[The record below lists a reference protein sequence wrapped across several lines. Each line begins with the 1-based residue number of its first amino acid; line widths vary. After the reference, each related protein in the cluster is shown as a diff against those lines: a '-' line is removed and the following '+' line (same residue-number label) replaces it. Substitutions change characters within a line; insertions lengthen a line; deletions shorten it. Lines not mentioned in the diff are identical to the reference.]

1 MITFILIALMLALSF
16 RLAALTIAQGDYYRD
31 LSDNKRLKEVYITA
45 PRGEIR
51 DRYGRLLAGNKPS
64 FTVQLLKD
72 ELNRLD
78 IDKRNQA
85 YLTLIRLL
93 EEDGTSYVDEI
104 PIQLNIFKFRTEED
118 YQVVL
123 MDPIDKVL
131 EIIIENNLVSDV
143 LDSYYIHD
151 DYSDHFKFISA
162 NKAIDALVDK
172 GIDVPIYTVINDGEV
187 QILFDSLIDIDRW
200 RSSNGFDEA
209 ASPKDILMKYIDED
223 QTILRKM
230 IDHSISRK
238 LVYEILEE
246 KELVE
251 NIYLEEVAIN
261 HQEAFLK
268 QKRSLNKTFPDVTIE
283 SSAKEDFVNIVSKD
297 IITKD
302 ILDDNEEDHIEDDG
316 SFDENEL
323 INIIVEDSPLK
334 NFLEKSIA
342 QEEGEALLPGKT
354 LIDMIKDKGVPIP
367 IEVELGEDGVSVIYR
382 YTGEEDIGDESLVN
396 MLIEYGEEAQ
406 VLSDFITSDTMKYH
420 IQAQLL
426 KDGINPRISIANEF
440 QYVDLNNLKTF
451 YNANNIPED
460 STNEDA
466 FKIMR
471 DNYEIDEDLSNYEA
485 RKVLI
490 IHNQLRK
497 QGYLAYTPIN
507 IAYGINNSTV
517 AKIEESLVEIPGIS
531 VSVEPV
537 RYYPEGTSAAHILGY
552 LGKISQPNE
561 IQKYVQELKYS
572 PNTIIGKTGIEES
585 YEEILNGTSGIRRVE
600 VDSLGNTTDVIEEVK
615 SIPGN
620 NVYLSID
627 LKLQKVA
634 EEALAHTLDQL
645 SQGGSYTSQWGDYP
659 FGIYNRKRRPYIA
672 NSGAVVAI
680 DVKTGQVLAS
690 VSYPSYDPN
699 LFATGITNT
708 DWESLFPENEDDQ
721 LAPRP
726 LYNIATQT
734 AVQPGSVYKMVTAL
748 AGLEQGLNPNLRIQD
763 MGRIDIGNSQ
773 FRCLIWTNSGR
784 THGFVNIY
792 EAIRDSCNYY
802 FYTLAMG
809 YNQKTGANIGVKV
822 SIEDI
827 AETSKKLGLNN
838 KTGIEINIPTEVSG
852 GVPDPQTKLI
862 NTKAL
867 LKSYLNRNI
876 DKYFKVDFEYD
887 DEYKEETI
895 EKIIDWLEFEDP
907 LTRGEVIRRLDDL
920 GIDPELR
927 LQREGGGFEREGLA
941 DKIKYTYINFAS
953 WNITDTLNVT
963 IGQGANAYTPIQM
976 ANYIATLSNGG
987 YRHKLTLIDNI
998 KNFNN
1003 SEIQYAHEVNPE
1015 RIGLNDY
1022 ENLEHVKAGMKLVAE
1037 GGTARRIFQNFPIDV
1052 GVKTGTA
1059 EKSGINPSTGDTYDD
1074 FAWFVGFAPY
1084 EDPEIAVAAVIFQG
1098 GSGGYAGPMVR
1109 DIMAEYLGLNNSN
1122 IDDSLP
1128 YDSFLTK

>member
-1 MITFILIALMLALSF
+1 MLLLSF

-78 IDKRNQA
+78 IDRRNEA

-93 EEDGTSYVDEI
+93 EEDGTNYVDEI
-104 PIQLNIFKFRTEED
+104 PIQLNIFKYRTDED
-118 YQVVL
+118 YEIET

-131 EIIIENNLVSDV
+131 EIIVENNLVSEI
-143 LDSYYIHD
+143 LDSFYIHD
-151 DYSDHFKFISA
+151 KYDEHFQFIPA
-162 NKAIDALVDK
+162 NKAITALLSKGVDA
-172 GIDVPIYTVINDGEV
+172 PINAAIVEGEV
-187 QILFDSLIDIDRW
+187 SIQFNTGADVNTSLTPKQIIES
-200 RSSNGFDEA
+200 
-209 ASPKDILMKYIDED
+209 YIKED

-230 IDHSISRK
+230 VDHSISRK
-238 LVYEILEE
+238 LVYDI
-246 KELVE
+246 LVE
-251 NIYLEEVAIN
+251 KNLADNIRLEDVAIN
-261 HQEAFLK
+261 YEEEFLK
-268 QKRSLNKTFPDVTIE
+268 QKRLLSKVYPEVTID
-283 SSAKEDFVNIVSKD
+283 SSAEDDFVSIAKQVS
-297 IITKD
+297 
-302 ILDDNEEDHIEDDG
+302 
-316 SFDENEL
+316 
-323 INIIVEDSPLK
+323 LK
-334 NFLEKSIA
+334 NFLERSVE
-342 QEEGEALLPGKT
+342 QPDGEILIPGKI
-354 LIDMIKDKGVPIP
+354 LLEMIKEKDNTIP
-367 IEVELGEDGVSVIYR
+367 IEVELVQDESSVIFS
-382 YTGEEDIGDESLVN
+382 YTGNKDIGDESLVDL
-396 MLIEYGEEAQ
+396 LIEYGEKAG
-406 VLSDFITSDTMKYH
+406 VLSGFITSDSIKY
-420 IQAQLL
+420 LL
-426 KDGINPRISIANEF
+426 QSQMLRDGVNPRISIANQF
-440 QYVDLNNLKTF
+440 QYVEINNLISF
-451 YNANNIPED
+451 YNSNNIIKVSSTDEVDIFELLELDKKEIFD
-460 STNEDA
+460 SV
-466 FKIMR
+466 R
-471 DNYEIDEDLSNYEA
+471 DNYEIDEELSNYEA
-485 RKVLI
+485 RKMLI
-490 IHNQLRK
+490 IHNQLKK
-497 QGYLAYTPIN
+497 QGYLAYNPIN
-507 IAYGINNSTV
+507 IAYGIKDSTV
-517 AKIEESLVEIPGIS
+517 AKIEETLVETPGIG

-552 LGKISQPNE
+552 LGKISQSNE
-561 IQKYVQELKYS
+561 IQKYVQELGYS
-572 PNTIIGKTGIEES
+572 PNAIIGKTGIEES
-585 YEEILNGTSGIRRVE
+585 YEEVLNGASGIRTVE
-600 VDSLGNTTDVIEEVK
+600 VDSLGNTTSVLDEVK
-615 SIPGN
+615 PIPGDN
-620 NVYLSID
+620 IYLSID

-645 SQGGSYTSQWGDYP
+645 SKGGTYTSQWGDYP

-699 LFATGITNT
+699 LFSTGISNT

-734 AVQPGSVYKMVTAL
+734 AVQPGSVYKMVTGLTAL
-748 AGLEQGLNPNLRIQD
+748 EKGLDPKLKIQD
-763 MGRIDIGNSQ
+763 MGRIDIGSSQ
-773 FRCLIWTNSGR
+773 FRCLIWTNTGG
-784 THGFVNIY
+784 THGWENLY

-802 FYTLAMG
+802 FYTLALG
-809 YNQKTGANIGVKV
+809 YNQKTGANIGAKI

-827 AETSKKLGLNN
+827 AEISKKLGLNDR
-838 KTGIEINIPTEVSG
+838 TGIEINIPSEVSG
-852 GVPDPQTKLI
+852 GVPDPQRKLI
-862 NTKAL
+862 NTKSL
-867 LKSYLNRNI
+867 LKSYLNANI
-876 DKYFKVDFEYD
+876 DKYFREDFEYD
-887 DEYKEETI
+887 DEYKVEIIEE
-895 EKIIDWLEFEDP
+895 IIDWLEYENP
-907 LTRGEVIRRLDDL
+907 LTRGEVVRRMEDL
-920 GIDPELR
+920 GLDPELR
-927 LQREGGGFEREGLA
+927 LPREGGGFEKEGLA
-941 DKIKYTYINFAS
+941 DKIKYTYINFAG

-1003 SEIQYAHEVNPE
+1003 SQIQYAHEVNPE

-1022 ENLEHVKAGMKLVAE
+1022 ENLEHVKMGMKLVAE
-1037 GGTARRIFQNFPIDV
+1037 SGTARRIFQNFPIDV

-1059 EKSGINPSTGDTYDD
+1059 EKSGINPSTGDNYDD

-1122 IDDSLP
+1122 VDDSLP
-1128 YDSFLTK
+1128 YDSFITK